1 MNEVDFEKEIKQM
14 LPHRYPMLLVDRV
27 LEYTQGKHLK
37 AIKNVSIN
45 ENFFNGHFPEKA
57 VMPGVLIIEAMAQA
71 ACLLLLKEE
80 DIRARAMDATSERL
94 ILLAG
99 VDRARFRRPV
109 VPGDQLV
116 MDVYLDKQKQS
127 YAVFECQASVAEQN
141 VASATLKC
149 MMK

>member
-1 MNEVDFEKEIKQM
+1 MNEPDFEEEIKQM

-37 AIKNVSIN
+37 AIKNVTIN
-45 ENFFNGHFPEKA
+45 ENFFNGHFPDKA

-71 ACLLLLKEE
+71 SCLLLLKEE
-80 DIRARAMDATSERL
+80 SIRQRAMGDGSNL

-99 VDRARFRRPV
+99 VDNARFRHPV

-116 MDVYLDKQKQS
+116 MDVYLSKQKQN

-141 VASATLKC
+141 AASATLKC
-149 MMK
+149 MLK